1 MNNFMDYHGLSAQN
15 FLEKLASN
23 STFSVAAPINVD
35 WIVTLLGVE
44 LNENINFDEISTAGS
59 VSIGS
64 QNAVIWINPV
74 ENSYPPRRRFT
85 IAHEIGHLILHMD
98 PKAGVREFVDTKK
111 TLNRRDSY
119 WDLKEYEANNFAAQ
133 LLMPIELINEHGKR
147 IIGTY
152 KKRWNEEKM
161 PILIFIEEMADLF
174 EVSEPAMKY
183 RLKNIGSIK

>member
-1 MNNFMDYHGLSAQN
+1 MDYHGLSAQN

-98 PKAGVREFVDTKK
+98 PKVGVREFVDTKK